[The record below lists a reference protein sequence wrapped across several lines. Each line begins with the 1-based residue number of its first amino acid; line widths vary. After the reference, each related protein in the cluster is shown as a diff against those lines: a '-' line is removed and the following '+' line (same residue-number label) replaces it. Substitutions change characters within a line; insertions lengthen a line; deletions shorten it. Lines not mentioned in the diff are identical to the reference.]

1 MGKSPVEL
9 LIVALHENYQVIERI
24 QPEQLDN
31 PTPCES
37 WTVRDLLD
45 HLLTDLQMFGQRAA
59 FGNPSVV
66 PKPTLGGDWLRQ
78 FRIGSDVLID
88 HWRQAG
94 DLSGTMEL
102 PGIGEVPKSFP
113 INQQLA
119 EFSVHTWDLANATG
133 QSTQLDEDVAEAGLS
148 CVSAMLRPDF
158 RGAEADGKFFGPEQ
172 PVSANAP
179 AVDRLA
185 AFVGRTIP
193 A

>member
-45 HLLTDLQMFGQRAA
+45 HLLTDLEMFGQQAA

-66 PKPTLGGDWLRQ
+66 PTPKLGGDWLRQ